1 MVRNRGEVCPLRQ
14 LVSTDRNSSSSGRIA
29 PTLGVVPAGRLRV
42 ACVYR
47 NFNGLGSIH
56 SLFKRDAERLTC
68 DADVR
73 VVCMSRKRAET
84 SAPISFVTV
93 DPSFSGSDRVRY
105 AVECS
110 SFARRAD
117 AAVRALRGSVDVVF
131 SEGFATVE
139 ADLVRVH
146 SVRLAETEHY
156 FQQVEPAAMLQ
167 WVRTS
172 ITGPQIAVVRAIE
185 RRLFAKR
192 PLCVVPTRR
201 LAAQLVDWHGVH
213 PDLVTVV
220 PYGLDTTRFS
230 PDPAERARLRDELG
244 VPPDRFVAL
253 LVGSGF
259 ARKGVERAVRGLA
272 ASGIVDA
279 ELWVVGAD
287 QNRSRFE
294 RTARECGVRDR
305 VRFVGARSSSE
316 LPGWYAAADVFIL
329 PSQQDTAPMTVTEA
343 LATGLPAIVSEHA
356 GSSDVV
362 QNGVNGFCI
371 TGSGQ
376 PEEIARRLEDLADPT
391 VRQRFGARSRTSVL
405 HHDYEFV
412 YPRLYELVCAA
423 ARRRAGVG

>member
-1 MVRNRGEVCPLRQ
+1 MSLRH
-14 LVSTDRNSSSSGRIA
+14 LVSTDRDSSASGRIA
-29 PTLGVVPAGRLRV
+29 PIVDVVPAGRPRV

-56 SLFKRDAERLTC
+56 SLFKRDAERLTR

-105 AVECS
+105 AVECA

-117 AAVRALRGSVDVVF
+117 AAVRALHGSVDVVF
-131 SEGFATVE
+131 SEGFATTE

-146 SVRLAETEHY
+146 AVRLAETEHY
-156 FQQVEPAAMLQ
+156 FQQVEPTARLR
-167 WVRTS
+167 WVRTN
-172 ITGPQIAVVRAIE
+172 IARPQIAVVRAIE

-230 PDPAERARLRDELG
+230 PDPGERARIRDELG
-244 VPPDRFVAL
+244 VPPDRFVAV

-272 ASGIVDA
+272 ASRIVDA
-279 ELWVVGAD
+279 ELWVIGAD
-287 QNRSRFE
+287 ENRSRFE
-294 RTARECGVRDR
+294 RIARECGVRDR

-371 TGSGQ
+371 AGSGQ
-376 PEEIARRLEDLADPT
+376 PEEIARRLEELADAT
-391 VRQRFGARSRTSVL
+391 VRQRFSARSRMSVL
-405 HHDYEFV
+405 HHDYELV

>member
-1 MVRNRGEVCPLRQ
+1 M
-14 LVSTDRNSSSSGRIA
+14 
-29 PTLGVVPAGRLRV
+29 PAGRPRV
-42 ACVYR
+42 VCVYR

-56 SLFKRDAERLTC
+56 SLFMRDAERLAG

-73 VVCMSRKRAET
+73 VVCKSRERAET

-105 AVECS
+105 AVECA

-117 AAVRALRGSVDVVF
+117 AAVRALHGSVDVVF
-131 SEGFATVE
+131 SEGFATTE

-146 SVRLAETEHY
+146 AVRLAETEHY
-156 FQQVEPAAMLQ
+156 FEDVEPTARLR
-167 WVRTS
+167 WVRAN
-172 ITGPQIAVVRAIE
+172 IARPQIAVVRAIE

-201 LAAQLVDWHGVH
+201 LATQVIDWHGIH
-213 PDLVTVV
+213 PDLVTVI
-220 PYGLDTTRFS
+220 PYGLDTTKFS
-230 PDPAERARLRDELG
+230 PDPGERARLRDELG
-244 VPPDRFVAL
+244 VPSDRFVAL

-272 ASGIVDA
+272 ASRIVDA
-279 ELWVVGAD
+279 ELWVVGVD
-287 QNRSRFE
+287 GNRSNFE
-294 RTARECGVRDR
+294 RIARECGVHDR
-305 VRFVGARSSSE
+305 VRFVGARSLSE
-316 LPGWYAAADVFIL
+316 LPGWYAAADVFVL
-329 PSQQDTAPMTVTEA
+329 PSEQDTAPMTVTEA
-343 LATGLPAIVSEHA
+343 LATGLPAIVSEYA

-371 TGSGQ
+371 AGSGQ
-376 PEEIARRLEDLADPT
+376 PEEIARRLEDLADAT
-391 VRQRFGARSRTSVL
+391 VRQRFSVSSRTSML
-405 HHDYEFV
+405 PHDYELV

>member
-1 MVRNRGEVCPLRQ
+1 MMGRGVRQ
-14 LVSTDRNSSSSGRIA
+14 LVSTDRDSSVSAQTA
-29 PTLGVVPAGRLRV
+29 PIVDLEPARRLRI

-56 SLFKRDAERLTC
+56 SLFKRDAERLTR
-68 DADVR
+68 DADVQA
-73 VVCMSRKRAET
+73 VCMSRKRAET

-105 AVECS
+105 AVECA

-117 AAVRALRGSVDVVF
+117 AAVRALGGSVDVVF
-131 SEGFATVE
+131 SEGFATTE

-146 SVRLAETEHY
+146 AVRLAETEHY
-156 FQQVEPAAMLQ
+156 FQQVEPTAMLR
-167 WVRTS
+167 WVRTN
-172 ITGPQIAVVRAIE
+172 IAGPQIAVVRGIE

-201 LAAQLVDWHGVH
+201 LASQLVDWHGVH

-230 PDPAERARLRDELG
+230 PDPGERARLRDELG
-244 VPPDRFVAL
+244 VPPDRLVAV

-287 QNRSRFE
+287 ENLSRFE
-294 RTARECGVRDR
+294 RIARECGVRDR

-371 TGSGQ
+371 AGSGR
-376 PEEIARRLEDLADPT
+376 PEEIARRLQELADGT
-391 VRQRFGARSRTSVL
+391 VRQRFSARSRMSVMHL
-405 HHDYEFV
+405 DYEVV
-412 YPRLYELVCAA
+412 YPRFYELVRAAA
-423 ARRRAGVG
+423 ARRRAGV